1 MRMSLPAANPCLA
14 IALVLALA
22 ACRQEAPPEAPA
34 PVDAPS
40 ATASDQAIAAPGP
53 AASTGDEALEGDV
66 IASTNEPFWQASVTG
81 ATLTLRGIGSERS
94 LAVTASEVAGDTR
107 SIRASDASGV
117 VELQVIA
124 GIVIGGTSL
133 AGGRGSIVGTFIGV
147 VLIGVINVGLSLLGS
162 ARMRLRPYPPPKGRS
177 ADTRVLELPRRSAY
191 LIEGPARWQWQ
202 HCISETSE
210 LRYSISL
217 RTPQGSPALMPT
229 PTADQRIS
237 PFR

>member
-94 LAVTASEVAGDTR
+94 VAVTASEVAGDTR

-124 GIVIGGTSL
+124 AECQDTMAGAKFPLSAVL
-133 AGGRGSIVGTFIGV
+133 AIDGEAPVNGC
-147 VLIGVINVGLSLLGS
+147 
-162 ARMRLRPYPPPKGRS
+162 ARPAWMPPPG
-177 ADTRVLELPRRSAY
+177 E
-191 LIEGPARWQWQ
+191 
-202 HCISETSE
+202 
-210 LRYSISL
+210 
-217 RTPQGSPALMPT
+217 PQ
-229 PTADQRIS
+229 
-237 PFR
+237 